1 MLASL
6 DGYAADEKG
15 EFGWA
20 QPDEEVHRFVNDLAR
35 PVGTHLYGR
44 RMYEVMK
51 VWESDE
57 VIAGQPA
64 EVREFAE
71 IWRPAEKVV
80 YSRTLETAETERTR
94 IERDFDPETVRRM
107 KEADRDLSVSGP
119 TLAAEAFDA
128 GLIDECQLFLAP
140 AIVGGGTRA
149 LPDGIRLNL
158 ELLNERRFRNG
169 FVHLH
174 YRALSGPDSSAG

>member
-44 RMYEVMK
+44 RMYEAMK

-57 VIAGQPA
+57 VIAGEPA

-71 IWRPAEKVV
+71 IWRPAEKIV
-80 YSRTLETAETERTR
+80 YSRTLEDVSTERTR

-107 KEADRDLSVSGP
+107 KDEADRDLSVSGP
-119 TLAAEAFDA
+119 TLAAEAFHA

-140 AIVGGGTRA
+140 AIVGAGTRA
-149 LPDGIRLNL
+149 LPDGLRLDL
-158 ELLNERRFRNG
+158 ELLDEQRFGNG
-169 FVHLH
+169 FVHLR
-174 YRALSGPDSSAG
+174 YRVGAAGPAA

>member
-71 IWRPAEKVV
+71 IWRPAEKEWRAHCLVDDLPGRAVV
-80 YSRTLETAETERTR
+80 GRCGHSR
-94 IERDFDPETVRRM
+94 
-107 KEADRDLSVSGP
+107 
-119 TLAAEAFDA
+119 
-128 GLIDECQLFLAP
+128 
-140 AIVGGGTRA
+140 
-149 LPDGIRLNL
+149 
-158 ELLNERRFRNG
+158 
-169 FVHLH
+169 HL
-174 YRALSGPDSSAG
+174 